1 MKHNPKRFP
10 TLIIVA
16 LLFVIVL
23 VFNTLSMAFDLTV
36 GRYDGGIR
44 EMVYAMRDASG
55 MVLVV
60 FVLVAAFWEIQ
71 IRLNWPVE
79 PKTPTSEPSAFS
91 STAVAPSANGHSGTP
106 IRNGHSDAIR
116 RNRYRMR

>member
-16 LLFVIVL
+16 LLIVIVL

-79 PKTPTSEPSAFS
+79 PKAPTGEPSTSAPA
-91 STAVAPSANGHSGTP
+91 TMVPSANGHSKTP
-106 IRNGHSDAIR
+106 IRNGHSDTIR